1 MRAQH
6 LVDEA
11 KACRTHARTV
21 TRSEREL
28 LLKIAD
34 AFEETGSVAE
44 ARKAVGETRC
54 W

>member
-1 MRAQH
+1 MRDQH
-6 LVDEA
+6 LIEEA

-34 AFEETGSVAE
+34 AFEEMASVAE
-44 ARKAVGETRC
+44 ARKAVAETRC